1 MKPTTKCNKPIAHS
15 PRRVVLPAESTPGWD
30 VRLGADPV
38 WAHNLAIVFGIA
50 VQTMAEMRK
59 AEGESG
65 C

>member
-1 MKPTTKCNKPIAHS
+1 MKPTAKCNKPIAHA
-15 PRRVVLPAESTPGWD
+15 PRQVVLPTESTPNWD

-50 VQTMAEMRK
+50 VRTMAEMRK